1 MLLGFTMLS
10 LFLAAL
16 DSYTDHLRLVRST
29 LWQIVSPLYYI
40 AEAPYSISSELKQ
53 SLVSR
58 QELLEQLER
67 QRVEL
72 LALSHTAQRYQ
83 SLKADN
89 DRMRSLLESK
99 AKLPGSVLIAEIV
112 SVRATPSSHYV
123 VIDKGAVDGLQVGQA
138 VLDAQGLFGQLVEV
152 GSTTSRVL
160 LIIDKD
166 HAVPVQVNRN
176 GARSIAGGTG
186 SNDSLVLENVP
197 VSMDIAVGDLLETS
211 GLGGRFPVGYP
222 VAEVTSVVL
231 DASSVFAQVQV
242 RPLARINQ
250 SRFLLVVFA
259 ASDTV
264 SNMSDDR
271 S

>member
-1 MLLGFTMLS
+1 MLS
-10 LFLAAL
+10 LLLAAL
-16 DSYTDHLRLVRST
+16 DSYTDHLRLVRSS
-29 LWQIVSPLYYI
+29 LWQIVSPLYYV
-40 AEAPYSISSELKQ
+40 AEAPYSISSDLKQ
-53 SLVSR
+53 TFISR
-58 QELLEQLER
+58 QELLAQLER

-89 DRMRSLLESK
+89 DRMRKLLESK

-112 SVRATPSSHYV
+112 SVRATPSAHYV

-176 GARSIAGGTG
+176 GAHRYRRRHRFKRQFSARKCPGFYGHCSRRLIGNIWSRRAF
-186 SNDSLVLENVP
+186 P
-197 VSMDIAVGDLLETS
+197 S
-211 GLGGRFPVGYP
+211 GLPRRRGDIGGVRRQLSFCSSPGAAFGANQPVAVFVGGICCVGY
-222 VAEVTSVVL
+222 
-231 DASSVFAQVQV
+231 
-242 RPLARINQ
+242 
-250 SRFLLVVFA
+250 RF
-259 ASDTV
+259 
-264 SNMSDDR
+264 
-271 S
+271 

>member
-1 MLLGFTMLS
+1 MLS
-10 LFLAAL
+10 LLLAAL

-29 LWQIVSPLYYI
+29 LWQIVNPLYYV
-40 AEAPYSISSELKQ
+40 AEAPYSISRDLKQ
-53 SLVSR
+53 TFISR
-58 QELLEQLER
+58 QELLAQLER

-89 DRMRSLLESK
+89 DRMRKLLESK

-112 SVRATPSSHYV
+112 SVRATPSAHYV

-264 SNMSDDR
+264 SNMSDNTP
-271 S
+271 